1 MLNKIIEMAVCS
13 RLLVVLALIAT
24 LFIGMLILPQLNL
37 DAFPDVTN
45 VQVTVNTEAPGLAA
59 EEVEQL
65 ITFPIEAVMYALP
78 DVEEVRSI
86 SKTGLSGVTVVFTEG
101 TDIYFARQLVF
112 ERLQAAKEQ
121 IPNGVGTPGMGPNTS
136 GLGQVFQY
144 MIRSEVA
151 GQYDAL
157 TLRSLNDWVVKLLL
171 MPVDGVT
178 DVLSFGGEV
187 RQYQVQLNPQRL
199 LSYQLTPDDISEA
212 IENNN
217 RNAGG
222 WYLDRGAEQL
232 IIRGVGWVRSGEE
245 GLHDIGN
252 IPVKQND
259 GTVVRVSDVADVEF
273 SAEIRQGAVTMT
285 LRDGNGEAKSL
296 GEVVVGIVM
305 KRMGSNTK
313 VTIDGIKE
321 RLPIIQQ
328 ALPEGVIIDPFYDQ
342 SDLVNQA
349 VDTVITALLQA
360 FVLIIIIL
368 MLFMMNMRATLLVL
382 LSIPISIG
390 LALMAMAQLGV
401 SANLMSLG
409 GLAIAIGMLVDG
421 SVVMMEN
428 IFTHLSHPDA
438 QHEKFI
444 KDKVALND
452 DDPFDVEHD
461 GVGSNSMIMRI
472 QQAASEVARPVFFA
486 VLIVGIVFAPLFSLE
501 GVEGKM
507 FQPMAISILLAMM
520 GALIV
525 ALVVIPALATYMFK
539 TGVVEKPSPVLVPI
553 EKRYRSMLKMAL
565 KKKYIVVVS
574 SFILFIASLVLLP
587 FLGTE
592 FVPELEE
599 GTINVRVT
607 LAPSSSLNTALD
619 ISAKLE
625 KQLLTFPEVLYAS
638 SRIGRAEVGG
648 DPEPVSNIEIFIGLK
663 HISEWQTA
671 SDRQALQLIMEEKM
685 ALVPGLL
692 FNFSQPIATRVDELL
707 SGVKAQ
713 LAIKLF
719 GPDLDVLV
727 AKGKEIEKLVK
738 SIDGT
743 RGVALE
749 QTEGEAQ
756 LVVRPDRDLLA
767 RYGIPVNQVM
777 SLVSDSIG
785 GQEAGQVIK
794 GNERYDIYVRLADE
808 YRDSIEAI
816 RGLILQ
822 AADGAW
828 VRLGDIAK
836 VVIESGPPQIRRDD
850 VQRRVVIQS
859 NVEGRD
865 MGGLVTEIDQR
876 IRREID
882 LPTGYS
888 VVFGGQFEN
897 QQRAQ
902 ARLMVVVPLSLGL
915 IFLMLYFAFNSVG
928 QALLIMLNVPL
939 ALIGGIAALYVSGL
953 YLSVPG
959 SIGFITLLGVA
970 VLNGVV
976 MVSSINQR
984 VESGQAVEDSV
995 FEGAL
1000 SRLRPVLMTAITSAL
1015 GLIPLLLS
1023 NGVGSEIQQP
1033 LATVVVGGLVSSTL
1047 LTLFVVPVL
1056 YENFSASKYQS

>member
-1 MLNKIIEMAVCS
+1 MLNKIIEIAVCS
-13 RLLVVLALIAT
+13 RLLVVLALIAVM
-24 LFIGMLILPQLNL
+24 FGGMLILPKLNL

-86 SKTGLSGVTVVFTEG
+86 SKTGLSVVTVVFREG

-121 IPNGVGTPGMGPNTS
+121 IPAGVGTPGMGPNTS

-144 MIRSEVA
+144 MIRAEKPGS
-151 GQYDAL
+151 YDAL

-178 DVLSFGGEV
+178 EVLSFGGEV
-187 RQYQVQLNPQRL
+187 RQYQVQLKPQRL
-199 LSYQLTPDDISEA
+199 LSYGLTPDDISEA
-212 IENNN
+212 IEKNN

-232 IIRGVGWVRSGEE
+232 IIRGVGWVRSGED
-245 GLHDIGN
+245 GLRDIGN
-252 IPVKQND
+252 ISVKQID
-259 GTVVRVSDVADVEF
+259 GTVVHVKDVATVAF
-273 SAEIRQGAVTMT
+273 GAEIRQGAVTMT
-285 LRDGNGEAKSL
+285 LRDENGKAKSL

-305 KRMGSNTK
+305 KRMGANTK

-328 ALPEGVIIDPFYDQ
+328 ALPDGVIIDPFYDQ
-342 SDLVNQA
+342 SDLVEQA

-368 MLFMMNMRATLLVL
+368 MLFMMNLRATLLVL

-390 LALMAMAQLGV
+390 LALMAMAQMGV

-428 IFTHLSHPDA
+428 IFSHLSHPDA
-438 QHEKFI
+438 QHEKFV
-444 KDKVALND
+444 KQKVAPGD
-452 DDPFDVEHD
+452 EDPFDAGHD
-461 GVGSNSMIMRI
+461 SHGIILRI
-472 QQAASEVARPVFFA
+472 QEAAEEVGRPVFFA
-486 VLIVGIVFAPLFSLE
+486 VMIVAIVFAPLFSLE

-507 FQPMAISILLAMM
+507 FQPMAISILLAMG

-539 TGVVEKPSPVLVPI
+539 TGVVEKQSPVLVPI
-553 EKRYRSMLKMAL
+553 EKRYRSLLKLAL
-565 KKKYIVVVS
+565 KKRSVVVIS
-574 SFILFIASLVLLP
+574 SVALFAGSLALLP

-607 LAPSSSLNTALD
+607 LAPSSSLNTALG
-619 ISAKLE
+619 IAEKLE
-625 KQLLTFPEVLYAS
+625 KELLTFPEVLYAS

-663 HISEWQTA
+663 PVSEWQSA
-671 SDRQALQLIMEEKM
+671 DNRQSLQHLMEEKM
-685 ALVPGLL
+685 SVIPGLL
-692 FNFSQPIATRVDELL
+692 FTFSQPIATRVDELL

-727 AKGKEIEKLVK
+727 AKGKEIENLVK
-738 SIDGT
+738 GIDGT
-743 RGVALE
+743 TGVAME

-756 LVVRPDRDLLA
+756 LVIRPDRDLLA
-767 RYGIPVNQVM
+767 RYGIPVDQVM
-777 SLVSDSIG
+777 MLVSDAIG

-794 GNERYDIYVRLADE
+794 GNERYDIYVRLAAE

-816 RGLILQ
+816 RSLILQ

-828 VRLGDIAK
+828 VRLGDVAK
-836 VVIESGPPQIRRDD
+836 VAIESGPPQIRRDD

-865 MGGLVTEIDQR
+865 MGGLVAEIDQR
-876 IRREID
+876 IRKDID
-882 LPTGYS
+882 LPAGYS
-888 VVFGGQFEN
+888 VVFGGQFKN

-939 ALIGGIAALYVSGL
+939 ALIGGIAALFISGL

-984 VESGQAVEDSV
+984 VEGGQAVEDSV

-1015 GLIPLLLS
+1015 GLIPLLMS
-1023 NGVGSEIQQP
+1023 SGVGSEIQQP
-1033 LATVVVGGLVSSTL
+1033 LATVVVGGLISSTL

-1056 YENFSASKYQS
+1056 YERFSRHKYLKQ

>member
-1 MLNKIIEMAVCS
+1 MLNKIIATAVAS
-13 RLLVVLALIAT
+13 RLLVILALIGT
-24 LFIGMLILPQLNL
+24 LLGGLLILPKLNL

-121 IPNGVGTPGMGPNTS
+121 IPEGVGTPGMGPNTS

-144 MIRSEVA
+144 MIRAEVP
-151 GQYDAL
+151 GTYDAL

-178 DVLSFGGEV
+178 EVLSFGGEV
-187 RQYQVQLNPQRL
+187 RQYQVQLKPQRL
-199 LSYQLTPDDISEA
+199 LSYDLTPDDISEA
-212 IENNN
+212 IERNN

-232 IIRGVGWVRSGEE
+232 IIRGVGWVRSGEA
-245 GLHDIGN
+245 GLRDIGN
-252 IPVKQND
+252 VSVKQID

-273 SAEIRQGAVTMT
+273 GAEIRQGAVTMT
-285 LRDGNGEAKSL
+285 LRDENGEAKPL

-328 ALPEGVIIDPFYDQ
+328 ALPDGVIIDPFYDQ
-342 SDLVNQA
+342 SDLVDQA

-368 MLFMMNMRATLLVL
+368 MLFMMNLRATLLVL

-390 LALMAMAQLGV
+390 LALMAMAQMGV

-428 IFTHLSHPDA
+428 IFSHLSHPDA
-438 QHEKFI
+438 QHENFV
-444 KDKVALND
+444 KDNVALED
-452 DDPFDVEHD
+452 KDPFDASHD
-461 GVGSNSMIMRI
+461 SHGMVLRI
-472 QQAASEVARPVFFA
+472 QQAAEEVGRPVFFA

-553 EKRYRSMLKMAL
+553 EKRYRSLLKLAL
-565 KKKYIVVVS
+565 KKKSVVV
-574 SFILFIASLVLLP
+574 IASVALFAASLALVP

-599 GTINVRVT
+599 GTVNVRVT
-607 LAPSSSLNTALD
+607 LAPSSSLNTALE
-619 ISAKLE
+619 IAAILE

-671 SDRQALQLIMEEKM
+671 PDRKALQLIMEQKM

-727 AKGKEIEKLVK
+727 AKGKEIESLVK
-738 SIDGT
+738 GVKGT

-767 RYGIPVNQVM
+767 RFGIPVDQVM
-777 SLVSDSIG
+777 MLVSDAIG
-785 GQEAGQVIK
+785 GQEAGQVIR
-794 GNERYDIYVRLADE
+794 GNERYDIYVRLAQE
-808 YRDSIEAI
+808 HRNSIEAI
-816 RGLILQ
+816 RSLILQ

-828 VRLGDIAK
+828 VRLGDVAQ
-836 VVIESGPPQIRRDD
+836 VAIESGPPQIRRDD

-865 MGGLVTEIDQR
+865 MGGLVAEIDQR
-876 IRREID
+876 ISSDID

-888 VVFGGQFEN
+888 VVFGGQFKN

-939 ALIGGIAALYVSGL
+939 ALIGGIAALFVSGL

-984 VESGQAVEDSV
+984 VEGGQAVEDSV
-995 FEGAL
+995 FDGAL

-1015 GLIPLLLS
+1015 GLIPLLMS
-1023 NGVGSEIQQP
+1023 SGVGSEIQQP
-1033 LATVVVGGLVSSTL
+1033 LATVVVGGLISSTL

-1056 YENFSASKYQS
+1056 YEKFSRHKYLRE